1 MRKNEKTFKIDKKN
15 KKIIDIYD
23 AIKKYIKTNNY
34 DLFKSESYIA
44 NNRYNNKYFFNND
57 INLFLYGAIGV
68 TLINENDIKI
78 NRERLLNETLLKFLN
93 ESELYAIESEKRY
106 YEFLKYNIVN
116 IDYFKFDDDKRIDYI
131 KYFLNDN
138 DYGDYK
144 FIDIDELNNKTFKII
159 NNNVKSLPHIRS
171 NNNKKYIRAISN
183 NINYFDNFN
192 NIFRHIDI
200 ELNKNNKTLF
210 IDSNGRL
217 PLHYSNFALIECVET
232 GRQYY
237 ILNDI
242 IDASL

>member
-1 MRKNEKTFKIDKKN
+1 MRSEIRIDKNN
-15 KKIIDIYD
+15 KKIIEINE
-23 AIKKYIKTNNY
+23 AIKNYNRNETENNIFEFDIVRNEYKIK
-34 DLFKSESYIA
+34 
-44 NNRYNNKYFFNND
+44 NNKN
-57 INLFLYGAIGV
+57 IFLNGAIGI
-68 TLINENDIKI
+68 TLLNDIDIKI
-78 NRERLLNETLLKFLN
+78 NSERLLNETLLKILN
-93 ESELYAIESEKRY
+93 EFELFETESEI
-106 YEFLKYNIVN
+106 KYNELKRNGLLIN
-116 IDYFKFDDDKRIDYI
+116 SNYYFKFDDDKRLTYI
-131 KYFLNDN
+131 KYYLNDN

-159 NNNVKSLPHIRS
+159 NKNVKSLPHIRS

-210 IDSNGRL
+210 IDTNGRL